1 MSFTISE
8 WSELTFYNVL
18 RVDLIVM
25 INLVIT
31 LLILIKLKCL
41 NMKRFLFLR
50 VIREVRPFGWLGS
63 KY

>member
-8 WSELTFYNVL
+8 WSELTFFNVL
-18 RVDLIVM
+18 RVDLIVL

-41 NMKRFLFLR
+41 NMKKFLFLR

>member
-41 NMKRFLFLR
+41 NMKKFLFLR

>member
-41 NMKRFLFLR
+41 NMKKFLLLR